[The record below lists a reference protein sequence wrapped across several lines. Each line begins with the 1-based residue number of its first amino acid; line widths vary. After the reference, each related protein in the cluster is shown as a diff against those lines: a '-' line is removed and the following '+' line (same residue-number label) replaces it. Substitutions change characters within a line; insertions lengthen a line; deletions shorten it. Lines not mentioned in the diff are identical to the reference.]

1 MDKEQRELLI
11 GLVRAERRRLNV
23 LKYEYAYDSVEQD
36 KIWKEISI
44 CNRTLGFLEGGK

>member
-11 GLVRAERRRLNV
+11 DLVRVERNRITV
-23 LKYEYAYDSVEQD
+23 LRYEYAYDSKEQD

>member
-1 MDKEQRELLI
+1 MGKKERDLLI
-11 GLVRAERRRLNV
+11 DLVRVERRRLNL
-23 LKYEYAYDSVEQD
+23 LKYEYAYDSKDQD